1 VVEKAERVGEGTG
14 VLAEVFADHVHY
26 VFRTLR
32 RLGVGESD
40 VEDVCQEVFL
50 VVNRRLPEFEGR
62 SSLRTWIYA
71 ICLRCAARYRKRPH
85 LRREQ
90 TELEQREVTVDPSQL
105 RELEHKRALLQ
116 LDAVLAE
123 LPEAQREVYVLY
135 ELEELGMREIAE
147 AAGCPVQTAYSR
159 LHAARKAVLAAFED
173 ARPAKR
179 VV

>member
-1 VVEKAERVGEGTG
+1 MEKAEPVAGGTIA
-14 VLAEVFADHVHY
+14 LAEVFAQHAPY
-26 VFRTLR
+26 VFRVLR
-32 RLGVGESD
+32 RLGVDESD

-62 SSLRTWIYA
+62 SSLRTWIYS

-90 TELEQREVTVDPSQL
+90 RGLEPNELPTDPSQL
-105 RELEHKRALLQ
+105 RALEHKRALER
-116 LDAVLAE
+116 LDAVLGA

-147 AAGCPVQTAYSR
+147 AIDCPLQTAYSR
-159 LHAARKAVLAAFED
+159 LHAARRAVLTAFTDAA
-173 ARPAKR
+173 PAKR